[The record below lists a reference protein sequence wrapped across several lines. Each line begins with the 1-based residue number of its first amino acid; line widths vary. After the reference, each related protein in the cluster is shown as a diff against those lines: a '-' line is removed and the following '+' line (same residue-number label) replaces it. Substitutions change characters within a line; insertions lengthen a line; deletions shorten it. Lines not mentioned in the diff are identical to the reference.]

1 MEEYFQ
7 TYFEGLHRYAFT
19 ILKDNDD
26 AKDAVQAV
34 FMKLWELRDQ
44 IDQSKSLKAYLY
56 RAVYNYC
63 LNVKRHHQI
72 EARYQAEQPAEVSGE
87 QDTLVS
93 EETTKR
99 IMDEIA
105 ALAPQ
110 CRLIFT
116 KSRFEHKKYAEIA
129 TELGL
134 SVKTIEVQMGKALR
148 ILRTRLSEILVLLLI
163 LFLV

>member
-1 MEEYFQ
+1 VEEYFQ